1 VQRSWFITGVSSGLG
16 RHIAE
21 LLLERGDRV
30 AGTVRKSAD
39 FDELKS
45 KHGDRLW
52 LTQLDVTHTLAV
64 REVVNQAF
72 REAGKIDV
80 VVNNAGYG
88 LIGAAEEF
96 SDDEIDQQIAT
107 NLVGSI
113 QVIRAAIPHLRTQGG
128 GRIIQIS
135 SMGGQVSFPAASVY
149 HATKWGIEGFIESIR
164 EEIGAF
170 AISATIVEPGST
182 NTNFGKNLTISKSL
196 QSYSG
201 GAVGQIRAFVGDR
214 SYVAPGDGFK
224 TARAIVDTVGQTP
237 PPWRLVT
244 GSDAYNAIHDGLT
257 QRLAELEAQKTL
269 AYSTDR

>member
-1 VQRSWFITGVSSGLG
+1 MQKAWLITGVSSGLG

-21 LLLERGDRV
+21 LLLARGDRV

-45 KHGDRLW
+45 RHGDHLW
-52 LTQLDVTHTLAV
+52 LTQLDVTHALSV
-64 REVVNQAF
+64 RDVIDRAF

-96 SDDEIDQQIAT
+96 SDDEIDRQIAT

-113 QVIRAAIPHLRTQGG
+113 QVIRAAIPHLRAQGG
-128 GRIIQIS
+128 GRIIQVS
-135 SMGGQVSFPAASVY
+135 SMGGQISFPAASVY

-164 EEIGAF
+164 EEIAPF
-170 AISATIVEPGST
+170 AISATIIEPGST
-182 NTNFGKNLTISKSL
+182 NTDFGKNLKISKSL
-196 QSYSG
+196 YAYSG
-201 GAVGQIRAFVGDR
+201 GVVEQVRTFVGDR
-214 SYVAPGDGFK
+214 SYVAPGDGRK
-224 TARAIVDTVGQTP
+224 TARAIVDAAEQTP
-237 PPWRLVT
+237 SPWRLVT

-257 QRLAELEAQKTL
+257 KRLAELEAQKTL